1 MASLAVIRAQVESR
15 LPGALTVY
23 ERSAPEVFPTGIV
36 ALDRQISGIPQG
48 ALTQICAA
56 REITSGK
63 TSLLVSLMSQITKQ
77 SQFCAL
83 VDAGDCFDPAS
94 AEAAGVNLAH
104 LLWVRCASSTPVRAI
119 APQQE
124 QKRPLP
130 GAPPT
135 PARPGDPGARRK
147 LPPLE
152 QAFKAADIL
161 VQNGGF
167 ALIAVDLAGVEEK
180 LVRKV
185 PLTTWFRFARVIERM
200 PAALVFL
207 TSFPAA
213 QSCAGLTLHLSC
225 AAPRWSSLKNLEK
238 ISHAEFLAEMRCEVE
253 IGRSRLRKPM
263 QSANTR
269 FTATPQWA

>member
-23 ERSAPEVFPTGIV
+23 ERVTAEVFPIGIA
-36 ALDRQISGIPQG
+36 ALDRQIGGIPQS

-56 REITSGK
+56 REMSSGK
-63 TSLLVSLMSQITKQ
+63 TSLLVSLMAEITRREQ
-77 SQFCAL
+77 LCAL

-94 AEAAGVNLAH
+94 AEPAGVNLAR
-104 LLWVRCASSTPVRAI
+104 LLWVRCT
-119 APQQE
+119 
-124 QKRPLP
+124 
-130 GAPPT
+130 
-135 PARPGDPGARRK
+135 ARGK

-167 ALIAVDLAGVEEK
+167 ALIAVDLGNVEER

-185 PLTTWFRFARVIERM
+185 PLTTWFRFARVIEKM

-207 TSFPAA
+207 TPCPAA

-225 AAPRWSSLKNLEK
+225 AEPRWSEQKGATKSF
-238 ISHAEFLAEMRCEVE
+238 HAQFLAGLRCQVE
-253 IGRSRLRKPM
+253 IGRSRVRKPA
-263 QSANTR
+263 QSASSAR
-269 FTATPQWA
+269 FAVIPQWA